1 MLDLT
6 GVRYIYVKDKF
17 NSYEEYRKEYSKQLR
32 NRDKEKKNRLIRE
45 RRKNDL
51 EWANKVR
58 EDARKIRNIA
68 GPTRFYLNQKITE
81 LRRRKKKGMV
91 KTCTLTKDELFE
103 LIPKDLKC
111 PIFKEFFKFNC
122 HSQWNLSIDRI
133 DNSLGYDKNN
143 VIIVSKK
150 ANQIK
155 SNANVEELF
164 KVANF
169 YKNLEK
175 CA

>member
-1 MLDLT
+1 
-6 GVRYIYVKDKF
+6 
-17 NSYEEYRKEYSKQLR
+17 
-32 NRDKEKKNRLIRE
+32 
-45 RRKNDL
+45 
-51 EWANKVR
+51 
-58 EDARKIRNIA
+58 
-68 GPTRFYLNQKITE
+68 
-81 LRRRKKKGMV
+81 MV

-111 PIFKEFFKFNC
+111 PIFKKPFKFKC

-133 DNSLGYDKNN
+133 DNSLGYDKDN